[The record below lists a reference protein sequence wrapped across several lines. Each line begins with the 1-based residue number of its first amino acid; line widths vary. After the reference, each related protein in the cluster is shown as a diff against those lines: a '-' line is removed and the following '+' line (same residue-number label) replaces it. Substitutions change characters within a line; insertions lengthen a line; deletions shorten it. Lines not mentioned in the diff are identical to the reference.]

1 MRGPGRDREDIKTTD
16 LYPSGAQYLRG
27 LPSCLLGIVV
37 ILLIFIGIIIHI

>member
-1 MRGPGRDREDIKTTD
+1 MRGPGRGREDIKTPD
-16 LYPSGAQYLRG
+16 LYPSGASICGG